1 MCNCQ
6 EYRDPFDNLSTGVT
20 DKDKTD
26 QLLSFI
32 PTDVSKER
40 FPSHEYLFPIALPH
54 PLSQT

>member
-1 MCNCQ
+1 MCNCR

-40 FPSHEYLFPIALPH
+40 FPSHEYLFPIALPT
-54 PLSQT
+54 LSQT